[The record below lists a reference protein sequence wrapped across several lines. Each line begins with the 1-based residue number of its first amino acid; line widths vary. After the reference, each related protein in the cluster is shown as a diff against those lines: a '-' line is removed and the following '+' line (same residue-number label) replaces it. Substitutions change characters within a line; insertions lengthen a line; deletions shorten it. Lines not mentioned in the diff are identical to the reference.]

1 MFVISV
7 SLLKNVDVVLLLNEI
22 SRMKIV
28 INLYCIYMVIDGIFI
43 VFRCVIGFG
52 YNVFGVFW
60 MMVFNGE

>member
-60 MMVFNGE
+60 MMVFSGE